1 MGQKPTLVE
10 NIYETLPGM
19 YRGIFSATPPRY
31 RARVLGRLLSMGMD
45 GRREASEEALRVFH
59 SRNALVM
66 TMTQSLANVLFLKAN
81 ELSTQEEVRKNVAS
95 LMAQE
100 CLEVGTVKEIQK
112 SSSPGPMVEEVD

>member
-1 MGQKPTLVE
+1 
-10 NIYETLPGM
+10 
-19 YRGIFSATPPRY
+19 
-31 RARVLGRLLSMGMD
+31 MGMD

-59 SRNALVM
+59 SGNALVM